1 MPVRTAR
8 ALDHVAEVVVEVPP
22 VNALTSRD
30 FRDLAAQVTAAG
42 RDPSVHAL
50 LLRSG
55 IDPGFAAGVDVGEL
69 TRGGPPA
76 VVEMTRAC
84 ADAYAAV
91 YACAVPVVVAVHG
104 FCLATGVGLAGNA
117 DVVVAAHDA
126 TFGLPEVD
134 AGGLGTATQL
144 ARLVPEKKARWLAY
158 SGSRIGAADV
168 HRWGGVERVVPRAQ
182 LLEAARQV
190 AVTLAAKSPHLLRR
204 ARASLQAIDP
214 VDAPRSFRREM
225 GLVFELNLTP
235 APDEARAALTARS
248 RR

>member
-1 MPVRTAR
+1 MPVRTTRAR
-8 ALDHVAEVVVEVPP
+8 DHVAEVVLDVPP

-30 FRDLAAQVTAAG
+30 FHDLAGQVTDAG
-42 RDPSVHAL
+42 RDPSVRAV

-55 IDPGFAAGVDVGEL
+55 IDRGFAAGVDVGEL
-69 TRGGPPA
+69 TEGGPRA
-76 VVEMTRAC
+76 VVEVTRAC
-84 ADAYAAV
+84 AEAYTAI
-91 YACAVPVVVAVHG
+91 YDCAVPVVVAVHG

-117 DVVVAAHDA
+117 DVVVAAEDA

-134 AGGLGTATQL
+134 AGGLGTVTQL
-144 ARLVPEKKARWLAY
+144 SRLVPEKKARWLAY
-158 SGSRIGAADV
+158 SGSRVGAADV
-168 HRWGGVERVVPRAQ
+168 ARWGGVDRVVPRAQ
-182 LLEAARQV
+182 LLEEARRVAA
-190 AVTLAAKSPHLLRR
+190 TLAAKSPRTLQR
-204 ARASLQAIDP
+204 ARASLQAIDL

>member
-1 MPVRTAR
+1 MPVRTER
-8 ALDHVAEVVVEVPP
+8 AADHIAEVVVEVPP

-30 FRDLAAQVTAAG
+30 FRDLAAQVTDLG
-42 RDPSVHAL
+42 RDPSVRTL
-50 LLRSG
+50 ILRSG
-55 IDPGFAAGVDVGEL
+55 IDRGFAAGVDVGEL
-69 TRGGPPA
+69 TRGGPRA
-76 VVEMTRAC
+76 LVEMTRAC

-91 YACAVPVVVAVHG
+91 YDCGVPVVVAVHG

-117 DVVVAAHDA
+117 DVVVAAEDA

-144 ARLVPEKKARWLAY
+144 GRLVPEKKARWLAY

-168 HRWGGVERVVPRAQ
+168 HRWGGIERIVPGDQ
-182 LLEAARQV
+182 LLEEARRV
-190 AVTLAAKSPHLLRR
+190 ATMLAAKSPRVLRR

-214 VDAPRSFRREM
+214 VDAVRSFRREM

-235 APDEARAALTARS
+235 APDEARAALTDRS

>member
-1 MPVRTAR
+1 MPVRTER
-8 ALDHVAEVVVEVPP
+8 TRDHIAEVVLDVPP

-30 FRDLAAQVTAAG
+30 FRDLARQITDLG
-42 RDPSVHAL
+42 EDPSVRAVI
-50 LLRSG
+50 LRSG
-55 IDPGFAAGVDVGEL
+55 NDRGFAAGVDVGEL
-69 TRGGPPA
+69 TAGGPRA
-76 VVEMTRAC
+76 VVEVTRAC
-84 ADAYAAV
+84 ADAYGAV
-91 YACAVPVVVAVHG
+91 YDCAAPVVAAVHG

-117 DVVVAAHDA
+117 DIVIAADDA

-158 SGSRIGAADV
+158 SGTRVDADAV
-168 HRWGGVERVVPRAQ
+168 HRWGGVDRVVPRGQ
-182 LLEAARQV
+182 LLEEARRVAA
-190 AVTLAAKSPHLLRR
+190 TLAAKSPVVLRR

-214 VDAPRSFRREM
+214 ADARRSFRREM

-235 APDEARAALTARS
+235 APDEARAALSGRP

>member
-1 MPVRTAR
+1 MPVRTER
-8 ALDHVAEVVVEVPP
+8 DLDHIAEVILEVPP

-30 FRDLAAQVTAAG
+30 FRDLARQVTDVD

-50 LLRSG
+50 ILRSG
-55 IDPGFAAGVDVGEL
+55 IERGFAAGVDVGEL
-69 TRGGPPA
+69 TSGGPRA
-76 VVEMTRAC
+76 VVEVTRAC

-91 YACAVPVVVAVHG
+91 YDCAVPVVAAVHG

-158 SGSRIGAADV
+158 SGSRISAADV
-168 HRWGGVERVVPRAQ
+168 HRWGGVERVVPREE
-182 LLEAARQV
+182 LLEEARRVAA
-190 AVTLAAKSPHLLRR
+190 ALAAKSPVVLRR

-214 VDAPRSFRREM
+214 VDARRSFRREM
-225 GLVFELNLTP
+225 GLIFELNLTP
-235 APDEARAALTARS
+235 APDEARTAFTGRS
-248 RR
+248 RS